1 MFTGRAAR
9 LGAAGALVVVTV
21 VLVLL
26 FGRSTPPP
34 VVGVIFVTQPWPR
47 GTVGELAILDVPESL
62 APLLV
67 TPDAMGD
74 SVAALDIPANTFI
87 TPGML
92 RAPGADLGDASG
104 LSRLRLAAGL
114 DLWPSPGPAPGD
126 EAVVG
131 PAGTAC
137 GLAVAELLDVD
148 AGSITIAATPEAAGR
163 LITTGDLAIWP
174 PAGGAWPPCPEPE
187 TRTPILETPPGTARL
202 RLVAGLDL
210 WPPPGPAPGD
220 EAVVGPVGTA
230 CALAVTTVLDV
241 DPGGGITIAA
251 TPRAADRLIT
261 RGNIEVWPSAAVTWP
276 RCDPPIPE
284 GTAPLRLLVD
294 PTHWPPPGP
303 AAGDLAVI
311 GPLGSGCAWMV
322 TELLGADGPSI
333 SLAATPDEAAR
344 LMAEPALAT
353 WPATVEG
360 TWPHCDTAPGEA
372 AGDAVAM
379 GARECTDA
387 GRTWNRDT
395 RECEG

>member
-1 MFTGRAAR
+1 MFTGRASR
-9 LGAAGALVVVTV
+9 LAAAGALVVVTL

-26 FGRSTPPP
+26 FGRSVPPP
-34 VVGVIFVTQPWPR
+34 VVGVVFATQPWPR
-47 GTVGELAILDVPESL
+47 GAVGDLAILEVPESL
-62 APLLV
+62 APLFV
-67 TPDAMGD
+67 TPEAMGN
-74 SVAALDIPANTFI
+74 SVAALDVPANTFI
-87 TPGML
+87 APGML

-104 LSRLRLAAGL
+104 LSRLRLVAGV

-126 EAVVG
+126 KAVVG

-137 GLAVAELLDVD
+137 ALLVTELVGVES
-148 AGSITIAATPEAAGR
+148 GSVTVEATPDAADR
-163 LITTGDLAIWP
+163 LITTGDLAVWP
-174 PAGGAWPPCPEPE
+174 TAGGAWSPCPEPE

-202 RLVAGLDL
+202 RLVAGVDL
-210 WPPPGPAPGD
+210 WPPPGPVPGD
-220 EAVVGPVGTA
+220 KAVVGPAGTA

-251 TPRAADRLIT
+251 TPRTADRLIT
-261 RGNIEVWPSAAVTWP
+261 RGDLDVWPSATVTWP
-276 RCDPPIPE
+276 RCDPAIPE

-344 LMAEPALAT
+344 LMAEPALAA
-353 WPATVEG
+353 WPTTVEG
-360 TWPHCDTAPGEA
+360 TWPYCDAAPDEA
-372 AGDAVAM
+372 AGEVAM
-379 GARECTDA
+379 TGARECAET
-387 GRTWNRDT
+387 GGTWDKDT